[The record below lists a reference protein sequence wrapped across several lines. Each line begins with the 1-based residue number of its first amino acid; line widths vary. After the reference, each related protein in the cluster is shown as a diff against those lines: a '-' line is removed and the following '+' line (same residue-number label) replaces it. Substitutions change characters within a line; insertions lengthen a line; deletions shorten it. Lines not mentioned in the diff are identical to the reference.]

1 MDFADAARWLD
12 GHLSRAVQVT
22 ISGPSD
28 SSGNSGA
35 ILRGALAPG
44 PDDFGLIDSRGGRLG
59 QWSVGQGG
67 SFHVLE
73 GDFVA
78 AEVVDVDDD
87 ESVLLIE
94 TREVTAI
101 VAVTD

>member
-12 GHLSRAVQVT
+12 DHLSRSVHVT
-22 ISGPSD
+22 INGPRD
-28 SSGNSGA
+28 SRGNSGA

-44 PDDFGLIDSRGGRLG
+44 PDEFGLIDSRGGALR

-67 SFHVLE
+67 SFHLLE
-73 GDFVA
+73 GDFVT
-78 AEVVDVDDD
+78 AEVYCD
-87 ESVLLIE
+87 EPVLLVE

-101 VAVTD
+101 VAVDD